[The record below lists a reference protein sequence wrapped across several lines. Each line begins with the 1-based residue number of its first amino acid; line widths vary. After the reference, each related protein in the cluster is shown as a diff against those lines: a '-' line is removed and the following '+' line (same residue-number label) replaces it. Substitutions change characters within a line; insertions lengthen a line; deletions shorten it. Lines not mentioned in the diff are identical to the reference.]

1 MARSATMK
9 DDILPKSWFGLRT
22 GLGGGLIELGVIGLG
37 RDRWTHPI
45 VLVIVVGLLDLGL
58 LL

>member
-1 MARSATMK
+1 MK

>member
-1 MARSATMK
+1 MIFCQKVGSG
-9 DDILPKSWFGLRT
+9 SVT

-45 VLVIVVGLLDLGL
+45 VLVVVVGLLDLGL

>member
-1 MARSATMK
+1 MMIFCQKVGSG
-9 DDILPKSWFGLRT
+9 SVT

-45 VLVIVVGLLDLGL
+45 VLVVVVGLLDLGL